1 VQPCDTKIRM
11 VKPAR
16 KICRGVSP
24 LPYGGSD
31 GTVLLRSL
39 PLSTFHAILLV
50 ACTMV
55 FFVVVARA
63 HGDEHGVGTAGT
75 TVLALHS
82 PMTAAAL
89 RSQVGGGTQ
98 NKMRQDT
105 IDAFTL
111 HHRANRGDCLLAAN
125 VMLGKKY
132 QTVDAVVS
140 SRREPLD
147 PPTSSRFEWAHFLSN
162 MPVVSA
168 WRTIAATSQPYSVQS
183 ANLPRLS

>member
-1 VQPCDTKIRM
+1 MQPCDAKIRM
-11 VKPAR
+11 VKPAS
-16 KICRGVSP
+16 KIGRGVSP

-55 FFVVVARA
+55 FFVVVASA
-63 HGDEHGVGTAGT
+63 QGDEHGVGTAGT
-75 TVLALHS
+75 TVSALHA
-82 PMTAAAL
+82 PRTAAAL
-89 RSQVGGGTQ
+89 RSQVGSGIQ

-111 HHRANRGDCLLAAN
+111 HHRANCGDCLLAAT
-125 VMLGKKY
+125 VLLGKTY

-147 PPTSSRFEWAHFLSN
+147 PPTSSRLEWSYFLSN
-162 MPVVSA
+162 TPVVSA
-168 WRTIAATSQPYSVQS
+168 WRTIAVTSQPYSVQS